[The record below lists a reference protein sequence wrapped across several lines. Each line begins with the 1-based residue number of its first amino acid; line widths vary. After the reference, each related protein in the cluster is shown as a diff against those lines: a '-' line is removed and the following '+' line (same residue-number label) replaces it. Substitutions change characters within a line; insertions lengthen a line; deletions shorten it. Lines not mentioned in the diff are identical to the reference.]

1 MAAMGRR
8 RTPGARR
15 RAGQQAERF
24 GSEVSLARA
33 TLGLTVQQAAHIAG
47 VAWETQVRA
56 EAGDPGLSVTTM
68 CAIGDAVGID
78 VVVRTYPGRPP
89 SLHDTGQLTLA
100 EQLRAEANPAW
111 QLTIELLMGEHGEA
125 IDVALF
131 GASEIIAIEIER
143 LTVNWQAQFCKADSK
158 RAILAAQHQRPVRLV
173 MAIEDTQRNRR
184 ALAPHLEVIRLAL
197 PAGSRDVL
205 RALRTGE
212 PLGRDGLLWIRRRS
226 T

>member
-1 MAAMGRR
+1 MAGK
-8 RTPGARR
+8 RTPDARR
-15 RAGQQAERF
+15 RAVHQAARF

-33 TLGLTVQQAAHIAG
+33 TLGLTVQQAAHLAG

-68 CAIGDAVGID
+68 CAIGGAVGID

-89 SLHDTGQLTLA
+89 SLYDTGQLTIA
-100 EQLRAEANPAW
+100 EQLRSEAHAAW
-111 QLTIELLMGEHGEA
+111 KLTIELLVGEHGEA

-131 GASEIIAIEIER
+131 GASEIIATEIER
-143 LTVNWQAQFCKADSK
+143 LAVNWQAQYRKADAK

-184 ALAPHLEVIRLAL
+184 ALAPHLEVARLAL
-197 PAGSRDVL
+197 PASSRDVL

-212 PLGRDGLLWIRRRS
+212 PLGRDGLLWIRRRPA
-226 T
+226 